1 MRTPV
6 AIDIALL
13 ILRVAVG
20 MLFIG
25 HGVRKQFGIGSNQG
39 IRHLAQTVADLGLRP
54 ALPFALAATWSQLVG
69 GALLVLGVA
78 MTPASVLIA
87 VTMVFA
93 IRRHWRDGFWDPRA
107 NWQYPAVLLIVLL
120 SLALAGPGRYSL
132 AALVG

>member
-1 MRTPV
+1 MG
-6 AIDIALL
+6 L
-13 ILRVAVG
+13 
-20 MLFIG
+20 LFIG
-25 HGVRKQFGIGSNQG
+25 YGVRRQFGIGSSQG

-54 ALPFALAATWSQLVG
+54 ALPLALAATWSQLVG

-120 SLALAGPGRYSL
+120 SLALAGPGTYSL